1 MNLFQFQFTDDELS
15 VTRTAFKELIKQK
28 VSDMNSRTDPA
39 PEADREDARIVAIAK
54 GILARL

>member
-15 VTRTAFKELIKQK
+15 VTRTAFKELTKQK
-28 VSDMNSRTDPA
+28 VSDMNSRTDPD